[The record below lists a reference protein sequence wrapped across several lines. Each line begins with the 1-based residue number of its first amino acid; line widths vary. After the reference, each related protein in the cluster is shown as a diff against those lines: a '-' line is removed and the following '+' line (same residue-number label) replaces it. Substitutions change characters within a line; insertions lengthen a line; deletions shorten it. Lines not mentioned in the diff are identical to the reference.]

1 MAGEERSFKNQNL
14 ILESRKRLSV
24 SGVEEVD
31 GFDEGFIRIRTCL
44 GALTVRGQGL
54 RVENL
59 SVESGEL
66 SVSGEIAE
74 LIYEEPTARSG
85 LLKRLLG

>member
-24 SGVEEVD
+24 SGVEEVE

>member
-31 GFDEGFIRIRTCL
+31 GFDETYVSVRTSL
-44 GALTVRGQGL
+44 GTLSVRGHDL
-54 RVENL
+54 RVESL
-59 SVESGEL
+59 SVETGEL
-66 SVSGEIAE
+66 LITGEISE
-74 LIYEEPTARSG
+74 LLYEETSVRSG
-85 LLKRLLG
+85 WLKRLFG

>member
-14 ILESRKRLSV
+14 ILESRKHLSV

-74 LIYEEPTARSG
+74 LIYEEPTTRSG
-85 LLKRLLG
+85 LLKRLFG

>member
-14 ILESRKRLSV
+14 ILESRKNLSV

-31 GFDEGFIRIRTCL
+31 GFDDGYVRMCTCL
-44 GALTVRGQGL
+44 GALTVRGTGL

-59 SVESGEL
+59 SIETGEL
-66 SVSGEIAE
+66 TVTGEIAE
-74 LIYEEPTARSG
+74 IVYEEQAAGTG
-85 LLKRLLG
+85 WLKRLFG